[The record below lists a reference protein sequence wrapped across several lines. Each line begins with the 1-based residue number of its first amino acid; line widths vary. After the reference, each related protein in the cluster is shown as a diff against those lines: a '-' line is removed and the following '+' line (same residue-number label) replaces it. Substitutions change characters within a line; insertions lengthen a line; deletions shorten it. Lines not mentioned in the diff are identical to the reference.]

1 MRIMIVLVVL
11 STATMVCAA
20 PPGVSFVPSA
30 QNVDCY
36 DFVEITVNVDRPDVG
51 NPFTEASVEGYF
63 TPAGGPPVKVEGF
76 CDSPEGRVFRL
87 RFMPTRPGEYSYSAV
102 YRQGEYQAAHAG
114 KFTAAE
120 DGRRGL
126 IRVDKEH
133 PWHFLWEGTG
143 EHYFWNGT
151 TTYWLL
157 GWDDETIRRNID
169 RLAGLKVNRLRV
181 AINGRVKDGRAWY
194 ENVFP
199 TERFSFLMNPW
210 VAQRPESIEN
220 PGFDVTRFNLS
231 HWHKIERM
239 LQHAREKD
247 MVISVIFYVD
257 GARPGVDPFGKARM
271 GGEDEQRY
279 YRYAAARLAAF
290 SNVMWD
296 VTNEYHLFRNEEWT
310 DKMGAFLKQCDP
322 YDHVASVHGHGQFP
336 FRTSEWADF
345 AMYQNWDEGGGYRFM
360 LNNRLEQQK
369 AGRPMPQINEEYG
382 YEDHYPAGWGG
393 GRKAPARS
401 ADNRRRLAW
410 GMYMAGGYQTTG
422 ERADTGTGWGP
433 DTGGGW
439 INGRGDD
446 SMTMLQG
453 YGHIVD
459 FFTALP
465 WWRLEPDSGFFDAQG
480 KTVVGT
486 ELTHVVYTRDN
497 QGKAAL
503 YVDGK
508 PVSTRDVAGDLSNW
522 DDGFRLALGNELTGD
537 RPWLG
542 ELHRVA
548 LYARGLDSSE
558 IARAHRDKS
567 ATGVVALYDFREGAG
582 DIVKDASGSGAPLD
596 LKVKDISVVQ
606 WLPGGGLKI
615 TGPTLI
621 ASPEPAAKLIEAVR
635 RSQSITI
642 EAWIKPAN
650 LTQAG
655 PARIVTLSKDPSSRN
670 FTLGQKA
677 GAYEVRFRTTTT
689 SPNGEPA
696 LSSPGGDEA
705 SPAAVGLRSPQGD
718 LAVLYFSAGGS
729 AKVKPGSLKGSL
741 QAKWFNPRTG
751 EYSSASPDPQGGFVA
766 PDQED
771 WALLLTSADV
781 TQAAR
786 IQYTITADGLNI
798 EGIGADN
805 PLIYD
810 NDWWFDTPDKN
821 YLWAK
826 AALGQATLRG
836 NIVTRDMWDWRKGY
850 LYKLQQGMDDAAK
863 SIGIARRSGLTGIP
877 DAVPG
882 CDRAFDQPANRR
894 IEDTRVVPSKGSE
907 LIVVEARKATPDK
920 PLVVFVGGP
929 LNTVA
934 NAYLMDP
941 SIADRMVV
949 FMTDLRGYN
958 GKDPWANYIVATRC
972 KLINYGAH
980 IWWPQR
986 PEPPVMPL
994 ERFEGLPQNE
1004 MTADIH
1010 RMAKWFWDRSTKT
1023 DKPDR
1028 DDGFADGAPIF
1039 WFFNHRTWLAVQP
1052 QRVAGVFSVEG
1063 TDDDAFDLLDAR
1075 SLDYRL
1081 MTEDFFEILR
1091 NPAVYSH

>member
-1 MRIMIVLVVL
+1 MKRAAIALVL
-11 STATMVCAA
+11 SVASSVLYGA
-20 PPGVSFVPSA
+20 PAGVRFVPSSD
-30 QNVDCY
+30 NVDCY
-36 DFVEITVNVDRPDVG
+36 DFVEVVANVEKPDAG
-51 NPFTEASVEGYF
+51 NPFTDVVVEGQF
-63 TPAGGPPVKVEGF
+63 AAAGGQTIHVDGF
-76 CDSPEGRVFRL
+76 CDSADGRVFRI
-87 RFMPTRPGEYSYSAV
+87 RFMPTRPGDYEYTV
-102 YRQGEYQAAHAG
+102 TYRQGDYGTSYKGKFVAG
-114 KFTAAE
+114 K
-120 DGRRGL
+120 GSRRGL
-126 IRVDKEH
+126 IRVDKNH

-143 EHYFWNGT
+143 EHFFWNGT

-157 GWDDETIRRNID
+157 GWDDETIRSNID
-169 RLAGLKVNRLRV
+169 RLSRLQVNRLRV
-181 AINGRVKDGRAWY
+181 AINGRVENGQAWY

-199 TERFSFLMNPW
+199 TDRFSFRMNPW
-210 VAQRPESIEN
+210 VAQRPDSVED

-231 HWHKIERM
+231 HWQKIERM
-239 LQHAREKD
+239 LRHAREKD
-247 MVISVIFYVD
+247 MTISIIFYVD

-271 GGEDEQRY
+271 GGQDEQRY

-322 YDHVASVHGHGQFP
+322 YDHVTSVHGHGQFP

-345 AMYQNWDEGGGYRFM
+345 AMYQSWDEAGGYRFM
-360 LNNRLEQQK
+360 LNNRIEQQK

-382 YEDHYPAGWGG
+382 YEDHYPQWGG

-439 INGRGDD
+439 INGRGDA
-446 SMTMLQG
+446 SMTMLKG

-459 FFTALP
+459 FFTAVP
-465 WWRLEPDSGFFDAQG
+465 WWRLEPDNGFFDAQN
-480 KTVVGT
+480 KTVVAT
-486 ELTHVVYTRDN
+486 ELTHVVYTRDS

-503 YVDGK
+503 YVDGV

-522 DDGFRLALGNELTGD
+522 DESFRLALGNELTGD
-537 RPWLG
+537 RPWVG

-548 LYARGLDSSE
+548 LYARVLDAGE
-558 IARAHRDKS
+558 IERDKTP
-567 ATGVVALYDFREGAG
+567 AGPVASYDFREGKG
-582 DIVKDASGSGAPLD
+582 ELVKDTARAGAPLD
-596 LKVKDISVVQ
+596 LRIEDASAVQ
-606 WLPGGGLKI
+606 WLPDGGLRI
-615 TGPTLI
+615 TRPTLI
-621 ASPEPAAKLIEAVR
+621 ASTGPAAKLIEAVKQ
-635 RSQSITI
+635 SQVVTI

-655 PARIVTLSKDPSSRN
+655 PARIVTLSKDTSSRN
-670 FTLGQKA
+670 VTLGQKA
-677 GAYEVRFRTTTT
+677 GAYEVRCRTTTT

-705 SPAAVGLRSPQGD
+705 APSVVGLRTPEGD
-718 LAVLYFSAGGS
+718 LAVLYFAAGGS
-729 AKVKPGSLKGSL
+729 AKIKAGLTAGY

-751 EYSSASPDPQGGFVA
+751 EYSSARVDSQGSFVT

-771 WALLLTSADV
+771 WTLLLTSTDA
-781 TQAAR
+781 TQAIR
-786 IQYTITADGLNI
+786 VRHKTTAHGLEIDGVG
-798 EGIGADN
+798 EDN
-805 PLIYD
+805 PLVYD

-826 AALGQATLRG
+826 VTLGRANLRG
-836 NIVTRDMWDWRKGY
+836 NIVTRDLWDWRKGY
-850 LYKLQQGMDDAAK
+850 LYKLEQGMDDAAK
-863 SIGIARRSGLTGIP
+863 SIGIARRCGLRNIP

-882 CDRAFDQPANRR
+882 CEKAFDRPASDR
-894 IEDTRVVPSKGSE
+894 IEDTRVVPSRGSE
-907 LIVVEARKATPDK
+907 LIVAEARKATPDR

-958 GKDPWANYIVATRC
+958 GMDPWANYIVASRC
-972 KLINYGAH
+972 KLVNYGAH

-994 ERFEGLPQNE
+994 ERFADLPQNE
-1004 MTADIH
+1004 MTADVY
-1010 RMAKWFWDRSTKT
+1010 RMAKWFWDRSTKS

-1039 WFFNHRTWLAVQP
+1039 WFFNHKTWLDVQP
-1052 QRVAGVFSVEG
+1052 QRVTGVFDVR
-1063 TDDDAFDLLDAR
+1063 DASDAPYDLLDVR
-1075 SLDYRL
+1075 KLDYGQ
-1081 MTEDFFEILR
+1081 MTEDFFRVLR
-1091 NPAVYSH
+1091 DPAVYCR